1 MDVLKLGGTEMIN
14 RTKTILAIRRTV
26 CVPVQR
32 IDSEG
37 ILLKDNP
44 LDFPYPLMLFQI
56 ILLVLISRALY
67 CLLRPLGQTKFVCNL
82 LGGIILGPSLLG
94 HNKALRDKLMFGGKD
109 VGLSDTIAR
118 VGVIYSVFLIS
129 VKYDM
134 ATFKMKA
141 KNGWKISLVGFLFPS
156 AVTSSLV
163 YTNASTIS
171 GLSGGTFFLLALT
184 FSLSFTYFP
193 VVAEALDELN
203 LMTSE
208 LGQLAM
214 SSATINDI
222 IQWIF
227 TVVHLIVIKRSI
239 NDGAKTLV
247 SLLALILFTVF
258 VIQPVIKWIVK
269 RIPDGQEVK
278 DGYVS
283 AMQLMPLVMAFLSD
297 IIGMR
302 PEAGPIL
309 LGLVVPNGPPLGAAL
324 VQKTEFVVSEIF
336 LPLFFFRVGLTV
348 NVYSVDDWSSFRK
361 LQLMLTMSYVAKI
374 IAVTV
379 IALCCKIRLRNAF
392 LLSMMMSMKGLI
404 ELIVYDAWKAV
415 KDIDEQFFTHIV
427 LSALVMTMIASPLV
441 RFLYTPPR
449 ASETILSRV
458 RNIQSMPSNSDMF
471 RILCCFHN
479 EESIPN
485 IISLLEASNPTP
497 SSPIYA
503 YVVHA
508 VELVGRA
515 VPRLVPFNTE
525 KQKKKYTRK
534 NSATRQ
540 MVRAFDNYLK
550 ISSGPVI
557 IQAYTM
563 IAPYKFM
570 HESLFRL
577 ADDKFVPLIIVPF
590 HENHPGVVGPSMV
603 AAIRHFNANVQ
614 LYSQCT
620 VGILVDRGMSCSLSS
635 VHFSCNVALFFIGGA
650 DDREALAFTA
660 RMSGNPNVGMT
671 VFRIA
676 LRSKLKERN
685 EEEQVAAKLDES
697 LVDEFRLRNI
707 GNDRLD
713 WLEIEVDDSVQLM
726 DAVMNSQGSYDLVIV
741 GRRHADTTLRD
752 KEMSEFVENAELG
765 VIGDIVA
772 SSDFCGGQV
781 NVLVIQESR
790 ELGYGAFRSGL

>member
-14 RTKTILAIRRTV
+14 RTQTILAIRRT
-26 CVPVQR
+26 
-32 IDSEG
+32 
-37 ILLKDNP
+37 
-44 LDFPYPLMLFQI
+44 
-56 ILLVLISRALY
+56 
-67 CLLRPLGQTKFVCNL
+67 
-82 LGGIILGPSLLG
+82 GGIILGPSLLG
-94 HNKALRDKLMFGGKD
+94 HNKALRDKLMFGGKE

-141 KNGWKISLVGFLFPS
+141 KNGWKICLVGFLFPS

-163 YTNASTIS
+163 YTNATTIS
-171 GLSGGTFFLLALT
+171 WPSGGTFFLLALT

-222 IQWIF
+222 ILWIF
-227 TVVHLIVIKRSI
+227 TVVHLIVIQRSI
-239 NDGAKTLV
+239 NGGAKTLV

-258 VIQPVIKWIVK
+258 VIQPIIKWIVK
-269 RIPDGQEVK
+269 RTPEGQEVK

-415 KDIDEQFFTHIV
+415 K
-427 LSALVMTMIASPLV
+427 
-441 RFLYTPPR
+441 
-449 ASETILSRV
+449 V
-458 RNIQSMPSNSDMF
+458 RN
-471 RILCCFHN
+471 REKH
-479 EESIPN
+479 
-485 IISLLEASNPTP
+485 SLIP
-497 SSPIYA
+497 SS
-503 YVVHA
+503 
-508 VELVGRA
+508 
-515 VPRLVPFNTE
+515 F
-525 KQKKKYTRK
+525 
-534 NSATRQ
+534 
-540 MVRAFDNYLK
+540 
-550 ISSGPVI
+550 
-557 IQAYTM
+557 
-563 IAPYKFM
+563 
-570 HESLFRL
+570 
-577 ADDKFVPLIIVPF
+577 
-590 HENHPGVVGPSMV
+590 
-603 AAIRHFNANVQ
+603 
-614 LYSQCT
+614 
-620 VGILVDRGMSCSLSS
+620 
-635 VHFSCNVALFFIGGA
+635 LFF
-650 DDREALAFTA
+650 
-660 RMSGNPNVGMT
+660 
-671 VFRIA
+671 VFHITT
-676 LRSKLKERN
+676 
-685 EEEQVAAKLDES
+685 
-697 LVDEFRLRNI
+697 
-707 GNDRLD
+707 
-713 WLEIEVDDSVQLM
+713 
-726 DAVMNSQGSYDLVIV
+726 MN
-741 GRRHADTTLRD
+741 
-752 KEMSEFVENAELG
+752 
-765 VIGDIVA
+765 
-772 SSDFCGGQV
+772 
-781 NVLVIQESR
+781 
-790 ELGYGAFRSGL
+790 

>member
-14 RTKTILAIRRTV
+14 RTQTTLAIRRTV

-37 ILLKDNP
+37 IWLKDNP

-94 HNKALRDKLMFGGKD
+94 HNKALRDKLMFGGKE

-141 KNGWKISLVGFLFPS
+141 KNGWKICLVGFLFPS

-163 YTNASTIS
+163 YTNATTIS
-171 GLSGGTFFLLALT
+171 WPSGGTFFLLALT
-184 FSLSFTYFP
+184 ISLSFTYFP

-222 IQWIF
+222 ILWIF
-227 TVVHLIVIKRSI
+227 TVVHLIVIQRSI
-239 NDGAKTLV
+239 NGGAKTLV

-258 VIQPVIKWIVK
+258 VIQPIIKWIVK
-269 RIPDGQEVK
+269 RTPEGQEVK

-415 KDIDEQFFTHIV
+415 K
-427 LSALVMTMIASPLV
+427 
-441 RFLYTPPR
+441 
-449 ASETILSRV
+449 
-458 RNIQSMPSNSDMF
+458 
-471 RILCCFHN
+471 
-479 EESIPN
+479 
-485 IISLLEASNPTP
+485 
-497 SSPIYA
+497 
-503 YVVHA
+503 
-508 VELVGRA
+508 
-515 VPRLVPFNTE
+515 
-525 KQKKKYTRK
+525 
-534 NSATRQ
+534 
-540 MVRAFDNYLK
+540 
-550 ISSGPVI
+550 
-557 IQAYTM
+557 
-563 IAPYKFM
+563 
-570 HESLFRL
+570 
-577 ADDKFVPLIIVPF
+577 
-590 HENHPGVVGPSMV
+590 
-603 AAIRHFNANVQ
+603 
-614 LYSQCT
+614 CT
-620 VGILVDRGMSCSLSS
+620 VGILVDRGMSCPLSS

-713 WLEIEVDDSVQLM
+713 WREIEVDDSVQLM

-752 KEMSEFVENAELG
+752 EEMSEFVENAELG

-772 SSDFCGGQV
+772 SSDFCGRQV

-790 ELGYGAFRSGL
+790 ELRYGAFRSGL